1 MQFKSETYPGEN
13 VLPQDDLCKY
23 QFQHGGQHGDQKRR
37 AIDFILSKNTHR
49 LDRVAK
55 EPGNRVLFC
64 LQGRPDK
71 AFLREELMDITEDT
85 EVPPE
90 WKWQVKGDFLKGG
103 NCTSGQAADN

>member
-1 MQFKSETYPGEN
+1 M
-13 VLPQDDLCKY
+13 
-23 QFQHGGQHGDQKRR
+23 
-37 AIDFILSKNTHR
+37 SKNTHR

-55 EPGNRVLFC
+55 EPGNRVLLW

-90 WKWQVKGDFLKGG
+90 WKGQVKGNFLKGG
-103 NCTSGQAADN
+103 NCTSNQAADN